1 MMELRSQIKWTM
13 ALGILSLLAGLLSHL
28 ALTDIYH
35 AEENLSL
42 EWNVLR
48 ISALVLVLFIGSS
61 LFTLGKALK
70 RL

>member
-1 MMELRSQIKWTM
+1 MELRSQIKWTM